1 MPDQELSETSDEEA
15 PPVILTRAQKAAK
28 TRARHVAEEQAAS
41 AQTEVEISRAG
52 GRRVAMQKALKKKIW
67 HPNAVKDT
75 SPGTENTPSTT
86 VATASSRKRAASAAA
101 DQPGKKKKS
110 KARDETDI
118 ESGMDVD
125 EFPVTAKAKKTA
137 NTKIA
142 DGARSAGK
150 KKEKA
155 TTRRYVPTPIDSDE
169 ELRPQK
175 PVKLV
180 DKPHVLPAGT
190 AKPTV
195 NPKPKAKKASSA
207 TDTEEEI
214 DNLLSQ
220 SEEDDQSDPASQS
233 DPDDGEF
240 PADLTD
246 EHAQIIQSGKVST
259 GADDLLDSSDD
270 TTPSGFHRRQASSS
284 SRGSIPPD
292 TDYDDIPEG
301 EDEDEEKEKDDDA
314 APELVES
321 EEEEIVT
328 PAPAPR
334 PKKTTAAQQSKYAQE
349 NPEIRNSKV
358 VHGGKVEKI
367 AAVPETS
374 WSPTARVTFPPTGG
388 QIKLLVQN
396 DTLKAVLKGAID
408 LALHEIAFKE
418 GYTDIVSRGAY
429 ARRLLRLA
437 AKAYGPRG
445 EDIEKRAKKDTT
457 FCTLLAPLICTR
469 GGNLRNTL
477 RVIATSKVA
486 THYGFNA
493 PGITPS
499 QIRSIV
505 KQLKENQQFILPYAS
520 APVLL
525 RAESQSDGALAAD
538 TAVISNTPKVVLTFI
553 NNLPFHAPAVIDIL
567 HEGWWSSP
575 KSFGFQHVTE
585 LKSNRPDRPMEV
597 VLPDAMLCLGTVN
610 AWAAA
615 TAWESGHY
623 VYQKEFSQARLEN
636 TYKSLLEVLQKQRN
650 GHSAKTFNRTMHEL
664 YIKVS
669 RSQAG
674 VASAASGSANDV
686 ISLAIDSD

>member
-1 MPDQELSETSDEEA
+1 
-15 PPVILTRAQKAAK
+15 
-28 TRARHVAEEQAAS
+28 
-41 AQTEVEISRAG
+41 
-52 GRRVAMQKALKKKIW
+52 MQKALKKKIW

-75 SPGTENTPSTT
+75 TPGTENTPSTT

-142 DGARSAGK
+142 DGAKSAGK
-150 KKEKA
+150 KKEKS
-155 TTRRYVPTPIDSDE
+155 TTRRYVPTAIDSDE
-169 ELRPQK
+169 ELHPQK
-175 PVKLV
+175 LAKLGEST
-180 DKPHVLPAGT
+180 KPHVLPAGISPILRKFT
-190 AKPTV
+190 APPSAAKPTV

-207 TDTEEEI
+207 ADTEEEI

-246 EHAQIIQSGKVST
+246 E
-259 GADDLLDSSDD
+259 
-270 TTPSGFHRRQASSS
+270 
-284 SRGSIPPD
+284 
-292 TDYDDIPEG
+292 
-301 EDEDEEKEKDDDA
+301 A

-334 PKKTTAAQQSKYAQE
+334 PKKITAAQQSKYAQE

-374 WSPTARVTFPPTGG
+374 WSANARVTFPPTGG

-457 FCTLLAPLICTR
+457 FCTLLAPL
-469 GGNLRNTL
+469 G
-477 RVIATSKVA
+477 S
-486 THYGFNA
+486 
-493 PGITPS
+493 
-499 QIRSIV
+499 
-505 KQLKENQQFILPYAS
+505 
-520 APVLL
+520 
-525 RAESQSDGALAAD
+525 
-538 TAVISNTPKVVLTFI
+538 
-553 NNLPFHAPAVIDIL
+553 
-567 HEGWWSSP
+567 
-575 KSFGFQHVTE
+575 
-585 LKSNRPDRPMEV
+585 
-597 VLPDAMLCLGTVN
+597 
-610 AWAAA
+610 
-615 TAWESGHY
+615 
-623 VYQKEFSQARLEN
+623 
-636 TYKSLLEVLQKQRN
+636 N
-650 GHSAKTFNRTMHEL
+650 GHGNGPPVALPS
-664 YIKVS
+664 S
-669 RSQAG
+669 R
-674 VASAASGSANDV
+674 
-686 ISLAIDSD
+686 